1 MAPLRTL
8 LILLILLN
16 LLAFATLQGWLGS
29 TAPQGEP
36 ERLANQL
43 NPERITLRPAAP
55 ARPEVARTTSA
66 PAPAPAA
73 PPQGAAPQAVPATPP
88 ACVAFAALSPEAA
101 RSLGE
106 TLAAQVDLKLRDVPT
121 EVPSSWWVSLPPADS
136 KEAAEASVA
145 ELRRQGVTD
154 LFIVQ
159 EPGPNRYAVSLGL
172 FRQEAQA
179 RRLLEQLQGKGV
191 AEARV
196 TPRGTATHRIEIRG
210 PAERLA
216 ELASEL
222 AGRYPGAS
230 RLGCQP

>member
-1 MAPLRTL
+1 
-8 LILLILLN
+8 
-16 LLAFATLQGWLGS
+16 
-29 TAPQGEP
+29 
-36 ERLANQL
+36 
-43 NPERITLRPAAP
+43 
-55 ARPEVARTTSA
+55 
-66 PAPAPAA
+66 
-73 PPQGAAPQAVPATPP
+73 
-88 ACVAFAALSPEAA
+88 
-101 RSLGE
+101 
-106 TLAAQVDLKLRDVPT
+106 
-121 EVPSSWWVSLPPADS
+121 
-136 KEAAEASVA
+136 
-145 ELRRQGVTD
+145 VTD